1 MRKGIVIG
9 GAVVVLAA
17 AAAAMVLPRM
27 FQKEEVTAEVSLP
40 VVEVQSPKLGT
51 IELKRELVGQVE
63 PSDVVY
69 LYRKMT
75 GEVTQVY
82 VKAGETVYEGQPICD
97 IDTKQVENARL
108 SLEAA
113 EQSLRDAQTNLSRQ
127 QALFSAGDI
136 SSAVYEQAQTQ
147 ATNAR
152 INYDTAKLNYDN
164 QVEYSHITATI
175 SGKVEICDVEVHDN
189 VSAQN
194 LIAVISGEGSKSV
207 TFSVPEKIA
216 DQLHPGDAV
225 TIEKNGREYVGTV
238 NEVSS
243 MIDAATGLFKIKASV
258 ENGDALPTGSSAKL
272 YVTSDKQENVM
283 TIPVDSV
290 YYSGGDA
297 YVYTYDNGT
306 VHQVPVEV
314 GIYDSQLAQ
323 ILSGI
328 SMSDQVIT
336 TWSSELYEGSQVAA
350 AENGGNGETSESSET
365 GAAAPEAADGQDS
378 TPEQAE

>member
-69 LYRKMT
+69 LYPKMA

-243 MIDAATGLFKIKASV
+243 MLDAATGLFKIKASV

>member
-69 LYRKMT
+69 LYPKMA

-108 SLEAA
+108 SLEAT

-336 TWSSELYEGSQVAA
+336 TWSSELYEGTQVAA